1 MPRVTFDQYSG
12 PVSLWPIPRIA
23 EVMIRDDVSVVS
35 LSELRQ
41 EFQRRRLGGTKAL
54 YRWLRGV
61 DPEAD
66 ASRPP
71 FVLPAKGPYPGPD
84 GRIRKLVVVCFLPLF
99 PSGLFAQPTCDVR
112 NRA

>member
-12 PVSLWPIPRIA
+12 PVSWWPIPRIA

-54 YRWLRGV
+54 YRWLRDV

-66 ASRPP
+66 PSRPP
-71 FVLPAKGPYPGPD
+71 FDFLGKGPYPGPD
-84 GRIRKLVVVCFLPLF
+84 GMIRKRGVLCFLPLV
-99 PSGLFAQPTCDVR
+99 S
-112 NRA
+112 